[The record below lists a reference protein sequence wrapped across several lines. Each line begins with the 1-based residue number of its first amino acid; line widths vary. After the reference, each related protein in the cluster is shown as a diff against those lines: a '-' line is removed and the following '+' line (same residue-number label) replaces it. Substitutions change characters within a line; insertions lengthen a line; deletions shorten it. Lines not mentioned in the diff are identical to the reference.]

1 MQLSFTE
8 YGPEDGPEDNRPPLL
23 ILHGLFGSARNWAQ
37 IARAMA
43 ARRRVLAL
51 DLPNHGGSPWTGDAG
66 YRAMASAVAGLMAGE
81 GIAGADIM
89 GHSMGG
95 KTAMALALERPDL
108 VRRLVVVDI
117 APVAY
122 DHSRTPEI
130 DAMLALPLAQIA
142 TRGDADEL
150 LAAAI
155 EGAPLRAFLLTN
167 LGRGAGGFEWRI
179 NLAGLKAA
187 LPELHGFPF
196 DPGERVFEGPTLFV
210 AGAQSGYIGPEHGP
224 AMDGFFPAR
233 STQRIDGAG
242 HWVHADDPA
251 ALLAAVE
258 VFLD

>member
-1 MQLSFTE
+1 
-8 YGPEDGPEDNRPPLL
+8 
-23 ILHGLFGSARNWAQ
+23 
-37 IARAMA
+37 
-43 ARRRVLAL
+43 
-51 DLPNHGGSPWTGDAG
+51 
-66 YRAMASAVAGLMAGE
+66 
-81 GIAGADIM
+81 
-89 GHSMGG
+89 
-95 KTAMALALERPDL
+95 MALALERPDL

-224 AMDGFFPAR
+224 AMDGFFSGPQHATDR
-233 STQRIDGAG
+233 WRRPLGACG
-242 HWVHADDPA
+242 
-251 ALLAAVE
+251 
-258 VFLD
+258 